1 MERLGENFCIL
12 FPPLLHW
19 KIKDQTKIMNK
30 ASTILHEC
38 EQMKWQTGVLTQY
51 QPRPT
56 KQGTFNLLERIWC
69 HKTNRSQQQ
78 TTQTKMKLLATTN
91 LVIVIIGSAS
101 AALPPGYEDQIWC
114 PKNTCEIY
122 TNPYGIAGADSS
134 LYFCYHP
141 STGKTRQGI
150 WTGSLTKTIP
160 PANAIQP

>member
-1 MERLGENFCIL
+1 
-12 FPPLLHW
+12 
-19 KIKDQTKIMNK
+19 
-30 ASTILHEC
+30 
-38 EQMKWQTGVLTQY
+38 LTQY

-134 LYFCYHP
+134 LVTSATIQVLAKLAREFGPAVSPRLSRPPMP
-141 STGKTRQGI
+141 SNHKCAHLSNTLSVRSTMIAALNFRLPMQQICHARATSVQGSI
-150 WTGSLTKTIP
+150 HSSLP
-160 PANAIQP
+160 